1 MRAPLLHIT
10 IGFVSLL
17 AATECSAQVNNYPA
31 GPVKMVVPYPPG
43 GAVDVMA
50 RVIAPKLSERL
61 NGKFYVE
68 NLPGA
73 GGDIGTRTVAVA
85 PADGQTILI
94 ISPDFVVRPLVKSNV
109 PYDPVKS
116 FVPVTLVA
124 TSPAMISVNPSLPA
138 KNIKELIALLKANP
152 GKYSFATPGYGTAPH
167 LEGERLYKMT
177 YGADVLHVP
186 FQGFAP
192 AVTSTIAG
200 HTAILG
206 APIPLVAPHITG
218 GTLRGLAVAGKKRSL
233 ALPDVPTLEEAG
245 ILNQEAGFA
254 GGILVPA
261 GTPKEI
267 VSLLHRQI
275 AEIVLLPDVR
285 EQLAKQ
291 GFDPVA
297 NTPEE
302 FAAWIK
308 AELNKWGEVVRAT
321 NIKVE

>member
-10 IGFVSLL
+10 IGSMSLL
-17 AATECSAQVNNYPA
+17 AAIQCPAQANDYPA

-50 RVIAPKLSERL
+50 RAIAPKLSERL

-109 PYDPVKS
+109 PYDPIKS
-116 FVPVTLVA
+116 FAPVTLVA
-124 TSPAMISVNPSLPA
+124 TSPAMISVHSSVPV
-138 KNIKELIALLKANP
+138 KNMKELIALLKANP
-152 GKYSFATPGYGTAPH
+152 GKYSYATPGYGTAPH
-167 LEGERLYKMT
+167 LEGERLYRMS
-177 YGADVLHVP
+177 YGVDVLHVP

-206 APIPLVAPHITG
+206 APIALVAPHITG
-218 GTLRGLAVAGKKRSL
+218 GTLRGLAVASKKRSA
-233 ALPDVPTLEEAG
+233 ALPEVPTLEEG
-245 ILNQEAGFA
+245 GVLNQEAGFA
-254 GGILVPA
+254 GGVLVPA
-261 GTPKEI
+261 STPREI
-267 VSLLHRQI
+267 VSVLQRQI

-291 GFDPVA
+291 GFDPIA
-297 NTPEE
+297 NMPEE

-308 AELNKWGEVVRAT
+308 AELIKWGEVVRAA
-321 NIKVE
+321 NIKIE

>member
-1 MRAPLLHIT
+1 M
-10 IGFVSLL
+10 SLV
-17 AATECSAQVNNYPA
+17 AAIECSAQTNNYPA
-31 GPVKMVVPYPPG
+31 SPVKMVVPYPPG

-85 PADGQTILI
+85 PPDGQTILF
-94 ISPDFVVRPLVKSNV
+94 ISPDFVVRPLVKSNI
-109 PYDPVKS
+109 PYDPIRS
-116 FVPVTLVA
+116 FTPVTLVA
-124 TSPAMISVNPSLPA
+124 TSPAMIAVNSSLPA
-138 KNIKELIALLKANP
+138 KNMKELIALLKANP

-167 LEGERLYKMT
+167 LEGERLYKMSF
-177 YGADVLHVP
+177 GVDVLHVP

-206 APIPLVAPHITG
+206 APIPLVAPHIIG
-218 GTLRGLAVAGKKRSL
+218 GALRGLAVAGNKRSP

-245 ILNQEAGFA
+245 VLKQEAGFA
-254 GGILVPA
+254 GGVLVPA
-261 GTPKEI
+261 GTPKDI
-267 VSLLHRQI
+267 VSQLHRQI

-285 EQLAKQ
+285 ESLAKQ
-291 GFDPVA
+291 GFDPIA

-308 AELNKWGEVVRAT
+308 AELIKWGEVVRTT
-321 NIKVE
+321 NIKIE